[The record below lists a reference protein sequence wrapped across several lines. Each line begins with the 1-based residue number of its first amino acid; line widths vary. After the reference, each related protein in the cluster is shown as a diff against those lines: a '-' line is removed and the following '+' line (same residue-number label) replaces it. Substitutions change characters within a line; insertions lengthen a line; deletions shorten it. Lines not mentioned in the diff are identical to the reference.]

1 MNSERL
7 LFNRNPIVFG
17 TSIEQPSEELVRNTL
32 GLFNASIED
41 AVKYGGELTRAA
53 LGAMNLRNDR
63 RFIVVDTKV
72 HMLIPGMSPAIPGWH
87 TDGVPRGPLRDSI
100 HHGLPD
106 LYAQERKNIRPHRYH
121 LLVTGSGCLTEF
133 LLDPIELPFSRE
145 PDAQI
150 YNRMSKWT
158 NDYIKGWVEDD
169 PTASFPKGCR
179 EDIVQTAPSCRIV
192 EFDWW
197 NIHQGVV
204 ATKKEWRY
212 LIRVMETDMAEPE
225 RDLRNVIRTQQQ
237 VYAPMN
243 FGW

>member
-1 MNSERL
+1 MDRL
-7 LFNRNPIVFG
+7 LFNRNPIVLG
-17 TSIEQPSEELVRNTL
+17 NRIEQPSEELVRNTL

-63 RFIVVDTKV
+63 RYIVVDTKV

-87 TDGVPRGPLRDSI
+87 TDGVPRGLLRDSI

-106 LYAQERKNIRPHRYH
+106 LYAQEFEHYRPHRYH

-133 LLDPIELPFSRE
+133 LADPIKLQINRE
-145 PDAQI
+145 PDAQV
-150 YNRMSKWT
+150 YNHMSKVVNEHVRIYT
-158 NDYIKGWVEDD
+158 SYPRGL
-169 PTASFPKGCR
+169 R
-179 EDIVQTAPSCRIV
+179 EEIITTAPSCQVV

-197 NIHQGVV
+197 NVHQGVV

-212 LIRVMETDMAEPE
+212 LIRVMETDFCEPE

-237 VYAPMN
+237 VYAPID